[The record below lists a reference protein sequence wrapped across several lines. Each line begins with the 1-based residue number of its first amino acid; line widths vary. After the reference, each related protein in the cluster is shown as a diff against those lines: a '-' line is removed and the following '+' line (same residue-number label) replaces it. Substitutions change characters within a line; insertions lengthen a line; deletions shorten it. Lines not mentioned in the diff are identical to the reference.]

1 MGRSLARCL
10 FQKGGEFR
18 PTKRKRRRAWPVCES
33 GNDIGQRP
41 MSIPSTLQNVRFIN
55 GNGIG
60 HRPSRKVETTSGNA
74 RCLFLLHPK
83 TRVSLMETASGIAR
97 RGKWKWHRAT
107 PDVYS
112 STYTPHQNQIWFI
125 SVRIFL
131 ELRQFWGILG
141 DFGQFLKIFGANNFF
156 YFID

>member
-41 MSIPSTLQNVRFIN
+41 MSIPSTPQNARFIN

-74 RCLFLLHPK
+74 RCLFLNLHPPP
-83 TRVSLMETASGIAR
+83 E
-97 RGKWKWHRAT
+97 
-107 PDVYS
+107 PDLV
-112 STYTPHQNQIWFI
+112 HFCANF
-125 SVRIFL
+125 F
-131 ELRQFWGILG
+131 GAAAILG
-141 DFGQFLKIFGANNFF
+141 DFRRFWAVFEDFWSK
-156 YFID
+156 